1 MYIPFNRYFNIT
13 NFLEMKDYFKR
24 LKEHPGL
31 TGGFIFTAGC
41 FLAAFSNKNM
51 SSEAALIT
59 GSILSLLIWTIIL
72 TTVRRK

>member
-1 MYIPFNRYFNIT
+1 MYIPFNCYFNIT

-31 TGGFIFTAGC
+31 PGGFIFTAGC

-59 GSILSLLIWTIIL
+59 GSIASLFIWTIIL